1 MKVKMSKEERR
12 LKRSKEIYERVKDE
26 LGLNGDRNEQIGQ
39 LIQEACKVQLEINE
53 KNNTITESGYEKALE
68 LIKIDKPTWNEFVN
82 LTAKKYYG
90 RLNEKQ
96 VDKYEETCNSKRHII
111 NLKQSFFDSYLSDN
125 PLKVVDEYD
134 KQSYNFDN
142 EENKE
147 FSNLLED
154 NAKIKDFIVS
164 TLNNRFRDLH
174 KCAFYLSEGELKE
187 SEFRELVQFEC
198 YKDSDD
204 EKHPDKLWK
213 LFERFNKMARLM
225 NKYNNEN
232 ISEHMGNMCKEFGIF
247 YSLHTE
253 QPKMH
258 PWQMKNDE
266 EE

>member
-1 MKVKMSKEERR
+1 MTKEERK
-12 LKRSKEIYERVKDE
+12 LKRSKEIYERIKDE
-26 LGLNGDRNEQIGQ
+26 IGLNGSINEQIGQ
-39 LIQEACKVQLEINE
+39 LIQEACKLQLEINE
-53 KNNTITESGYEKALE
+53 KNNLITESGYEKALE

-90 RLNEKQ
+90 RLNENQ
-96 VDKYEETCNSKRHII
+96 VNKYEETCSSKRHII

-134 KQSYNFDN
+134 NQSYNFDN

-147 FSNLLED
+147 FSDLLED

-164 TLNNRFRDLH
+164 TLNNRFKDLY
-174 KCAFYLSEGELKE
+174 KCAFYLTEGELKE

-213 LFERFNKMARLM
+213 LFERFNKMSRLL

-232 ISEHMGNMCKEFGIF
+232 ISDHLCSMCKEFGLS
-247 YSLHTE
+247 YSLSSE
-253 QPKMH
+253 QLKVH
-258 PWQMKNDE
+258 PWQVEKNNKE
-266 EE
+266 EYE

>member
-1 MKVKMSKEERR
+1 MTKEERK
-12 LKRSKEIYERVKDE
+12 LKRSKEIYERIKDE
-26 LGLNGDRNEQIGQ
+26 IGLNGSINEQIGQ
-39 LIQEACKVQLEINE
+39 LIQEACKLQLEINE
-53 KNNTITESGYEKALE
+53 KNNSITESGYERALE

-90 RLNEKQ
+90 RLNENQ
-96 VDKYEETCNSKRHII
+96 VNKYEETCISKRHII

-134 KQSYNFDN
+134 NQSYNFDN

-147 FSNLLED
+147 FSDLLED

-164 TLNNRFRDLH
+164 TLNNRFKDLY
-174 KCAFYLSEGELKE
+174 KCAFYLTEGELKE

-213 LFERFNKMARLM
+213 LFERFNKMARLL

-232 ISEHMGNMCKEFGIF
+232 ISDHLGSMCKEFGLS
-247 YSLHTE
+247 YSLSSE
-253 QPKMH
+253 QLKVH
-258 PWQMKNDE
+258 PWQVEKNNKE
-266 EE
+266 EYE

>member
-1 MKVKMSKEERR
+1 MKIKMTKEERK

-26 LGLNGDRNEQIGQ
+26 LGLNGDANEQIGQ
-39 LIQEACKVQLEINE
+39 LIQEACKVQLDINE

-96 VDKYEETCNSKRHII
+96 VDKYEETCSSKRHII

-147 FSNLLED
+147 FSDLLED

-225 NKYNNEN
+225 DKYSNEN
-232 ISEHMGNMCKEFGIF
+232 ISEHIGNMCKEFGIF